1 MKVRGLCV
9 TGDIDPEG
17 ERLTDAALDDV
28 AARIV
33 PPLRSFWKLLD
44 WRRVPNGVEVTIDL
58 PEKARTA
65 VEAGSIYAC
74 IAADGCERDPEWPR
88 TIIRVTSSVSIQIQ
102 NWPPIG
108 TQGPMRIVEE
118 TDPC

>member
-9 TGDIDPEG
+9 TGDVDPDG

-33 PPLRSFWKLLD
+33 PPLRSFWTLVD
-44 WRRVPNGVEVTIDL
+44 WCRVPNGVEVTIDL
-58 PEKARTA
+58 PEIARAA
-65 VEAGSIYAC
+65 VKYGTVYAC
-74 IAADGCERDPEWPR
+74 VMDGDVERDPEDR
-88 TIIRVTSSVSIQIQ
+88 NVIVRVTSPVSVQIQIH
-102 NWPPIG
+102 PPIG

-118 TDPC
+118 TPC